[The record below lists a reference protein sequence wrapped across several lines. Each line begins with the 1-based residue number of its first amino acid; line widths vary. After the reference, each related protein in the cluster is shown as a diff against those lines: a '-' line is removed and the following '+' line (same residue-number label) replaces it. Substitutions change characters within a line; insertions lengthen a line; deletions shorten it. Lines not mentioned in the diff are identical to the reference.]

1 MQNPPV
7 AVERAAQPYAAIRET
22 VTMDT
27 FPVIADRLAEVFGRL
42 AERGIEPAGPPFFRY
57 DVIDIERGM
66 EVEAGVP
73 VAEPL
78 GAAFDA
84 DVNEADAN
92 AGEVFTGT
100 LPAGRYLTVTHIGHP
115 DELLGVTAGLLE
127 YAAARGMEWDMEK
140 ADVVEEW
147 GCRLEIYKTD
157 PREEPDMSKWEMEL
171 AFRLAD
177 PGSRP

>member
-27 FPVIADRLAEVFGRL
+27 FPVIADRLVEVFGRL
-42 AERGIEPAGPPFFRY
+42 ADRGIEPAGAPFFRY
-57 DVIDIERGM
+57 DVIDVERGM

-73 VAEPL
+73 VAQPL
-78 GAAFDA
+78 EAAGW
-84 DVNEADAN
+84 DVNEADAD

-127 YAAARGMEWDMEK
+127 YAAARGMEWDMAK
-140 ADVVEEW
+140 TDVVEEW

-157 PREEPDMSKWEMEL
+157 PREEPDMSKWETEL

-177 PGSRP
+177 PGSQR

>member
-7 AVERAAQPYAAIRET
+7 AVERAAQPYVAIRET

-27 FPVIADRLAEVFGRL
+27 FPVIADRLAEVLGWL
-42 AERGIEPAGPPFFRY
+42 AERGTEPAGAPFFRY
-57 DVIDIERGM
+57 DVIDMERGM

-73 VAEPL
+73 VARPPR
-78 GAAFDA
+78 GA
-84 DVNEADAN
+84 DVDEAEADT
-92 AGEVFTGT
+92 GEVFTGT

-127 YAAARGMEWDMEK
+127 WAAARGMEWDMEK

-147 GCRLEIYKTD
+147 GCRLEIYRTD
-157 PREEPDMSKWEMEL
+157 PREEPDMSKWETEL

-177 PGSRP
+177 PGSQR

>member
-7 AVERAAQPYAAIRET
+7 VVERAAQPYAAIRET

-27 FPVIADRLAEVFGRL
+27 FPVVADRLAEVSDWL
-42 AERGIEPAGPPFFRY
+42 AVHGTEPAGAPFFRY
-57 DVIDIERGM
+57 GVIDMERGM

-73 VAEPL
+73 VAGPPQ
-78 GAAFDA
+78 GAGGEAAA
-84 DVNEADAN
+84 D

-127 YAAARGMEWDMEK
+127 WAAARGMEWDMVK

-157 PREEPDMSKWEMEL
+157 PREEPDMSKWETEL

-177 PGSRP
+177 PGPQR

>member
-7 AVERAAQPYAAIRET
+7 AAERAAQPYAAIKET

-27 FPVIADRLAEVFGRL
+27 FPVVADRLSEVFGWL
-42 AERGIEPAGPPFFRY
+42 AERGIEPAGAPFFRY
-57 DVIDIERGM
+57 DVIDVERGM

-73 VAEPL
+73 VARPPE
-78 GAAFDA
+78 GAAGGTDSMDA
-84 DVNEADAN
+84 DT
-92 AGEVFTGT
+92 GEVFAGT

-127 YAAARGMEWDMEK
+127 YAAARGMEWDVEK

-157 PREEPDMSKWEMEL
+157 PREEPDMSKWETEL

-177 PGSRP
+177 AGAQP